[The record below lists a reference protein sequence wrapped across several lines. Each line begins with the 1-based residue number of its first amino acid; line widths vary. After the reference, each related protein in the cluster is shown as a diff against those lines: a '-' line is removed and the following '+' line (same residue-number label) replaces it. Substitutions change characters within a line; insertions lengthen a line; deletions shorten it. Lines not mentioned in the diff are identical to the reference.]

1 MLFCTPFKVYNIV
14 IILLSYN
21 FKWSKINFHKLS
33 TGSSFDSSAT
43 ENHLH
48 SYPNTTRM
56 LHSRSSRIP
65 KSADQVSKEERHL
78 ARLSVRSWTT
88 SLTTADCVTNITR
101 PCYKLFLCH
110 ATRTRVSSLALIR
123 EDGSELL
130 IRMSP
135 DMSTNMGQ

>member
-1 MLFCTPFKVYNIV
+1 
-14 IILLSYN
+14 
-21 FKWSKINFHKLS
+21 
-33 TGSSFDSSAT
+33 
-43 ENHLH
+43 LH

-101 PCYKLFLCH
+101 PCYKLFFMSCDENQGLVPRFDSRRWI
-110 ATRTRVSSLALIR
+110 RTLDQNVSR
-123 EDGSELL
+123 YEH
-130 IRMSP
+130 
-135 DMSTNMGQ
+135 